1 MKSLTEYIYESMESK
16 TIEFDFTDL
25 ENAEETL
32 KSFEDKEYCEVDEN
46 KLKVTINP
54 DNVDKLDEV
63 QDILQQYCQTIRSSS
78 KSTNDEQYAQ
88 KTKKFEQKVTEF
100 NDAIDEIANP
110 EEDE

>member
-1 MKSLTEYIYESMESK
+1 M
-16 TIEFDFTDL
+16 
-25 ENAEETL
+25 
-32 KSFEDKEYCEVDEN
+32 
-46 KLKVTINP
+46 KVTINP